1 EKHMRA
7 VILVLILIVVAA
19 IVLIA
24 TGLVDINQVRGA
36 RAPNIDASRNGVTA
50 SGGQAP
56 AFDVETGTV
65 SVGTRDANVK
75 VPSLQVT
82 PPATDA
88 AAAPANNQA
97 APVNGM

>member
-1 EKHMRA
+1 MRA
-7 VILVLILIVVAA
+7 ILLVLILAVVAIIIA
-19 IVLIA
+19 IASGFL
-24 TGLVDINQVRGA
+24 DINQIRGA
-36 RAPNIDASRNGVTA
+36 RAPDIDASRNGVTA

-75 VPSLQVT
+75 VPSLQVN
-82 PPATDA
+82 PPANDA

>member
-1 EKHMRA
+1 MRA
-7 VILVLILIVVAA
+7 ILLVLILAVVAIIIA
-19 IVLIA
+19 IASGFL
-24 TGLVDINQVRGA
+24 DINQIRGA
-36 RAPNIDASRNGVTA
+36 RAPDIDASRNGVTA

-75 VPSLQVT
+75 VPSLQVI
-82 PPATDA
+82 PPTNDA